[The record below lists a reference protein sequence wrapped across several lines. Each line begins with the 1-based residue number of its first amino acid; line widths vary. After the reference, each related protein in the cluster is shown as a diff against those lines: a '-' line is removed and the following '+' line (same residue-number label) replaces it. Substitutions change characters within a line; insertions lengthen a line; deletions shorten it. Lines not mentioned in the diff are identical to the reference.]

1 MLRAPGTIA
10 TLLLAA
16 IAACTGCVQ
25 EDNGFAYTC
34 MPGGGMFDGISCEV
48 PLTRN
53 FLLWYPEDG
62 DGPGIHETIDG
73 LEGHAEVIPGTGKT
87 QIRKVGFDSNWLVAG
102 DSNDGWYVVDLR
114 GAERG
119 AIVGPLSLEEL
130 RVRFPSLPP
139 TRDVPTPRR

>member
-62 DGPGIHETIDG
+62 EIGR
-73 LEGHAEVIPGTGKT
+73 ASC
-87 QIRKVGFDSNWLVAG
+87 R
-102 DSNDGWYVVDLR
+102 
-114 GAERG
+114 ER
-119 AIVGPLSLEEL
+119 V
-130 RVRFPSLPP
+130 
-139 TRDVPTPRR
+139 